1 MCVCLLHSCA
11 QTYSLRGLVFIPT
24 CVCSLPVSDA
34 QKKLGDPRIAEVLLS
49 NPQEVHIG
57 AHTRVWETEMLSLTA
72 LHWQAALLIESSHK
86 MCALT
91 FIYENTRSQL

>member
-1 MCVCLLHSCA
+1 MCVCLHSCA
-11 QTYSLRGLVFIPT
+11 QTYSLVFIPT

-57 AHTRVWETEMLSLTA
+57 AHTHV
-72 LHWQAALLIESSHK
+72 
-86 MCALT
+86 
-91 FIYENTRSQL
+91 

>member
-34 QKKLGDPRIAEVLLS
+34 QKKLGDPKIAEVLLS

-57 AHTRVWETEMLSLTA
+57 AHTRVWETENA
-72 LHWQAALLIESSHK
+72 LIDCTTLASSI
-86 MCALT
+86 AYRVIT
-91 FIYENTRSQL
+91 

>member
-1 MCVCLLHSCA
+1 MCVCLHSCA
-11 QTYSLRGLVFIPT
+11 QTYSLVFIPT

-34 QKKLGDPRIAEVLLS
+34 QKKLGDPKIAEVLLS

-57 AHTRVWETEMLSLTA
+57 AHTHVYGRQKMLSLTA

-91 FIYENTRSQL
+91 CIYENTRSQL